1 VTDWV
6 RWATEK
12 LNYSFSDT
20 QLLQQALTHRSA
32 SRLNNERLEFLGDS
46 LLNFAVARRLYALR
60 PEASEGDLSRAR
72 AALVRKSTL
81 AALGREL
88 EVDRQLILG
97 SGELQSGGAQR
108 SSALAD
114 AIEALVG
121 AVLIDG
127 GFDAADGLVG
137 RMLVRYFDELPD
149 SESLKDPKT
158 RLQEWLQAQG
168 LSLPQY
174 SVIDVKGKDHRQ
186 VFTVQCEI
194 EDGNRE
200 SRGNGSSR
208 RAAEQDAAERLLAM
222 LNG

>member
-149 SESLKDPKT
+149 SESLKDPIII
-158 RLQEWLQAQG
+158 
-168 LSLPQY
+168 LPDPAR
-174 SVIDVKGKDHRQ
+174 SHARHRKYR
-186 VFTVQCEI
+186 VLP
-194 EDGNRE
+194 
-200 SRGNGSSR
+200 S
-208 RAAEQDAAERLLAM
+208 
-222 LNG
+222 